1 MVAERR
7 FGPVVVVLLLVLAI
21 LMARLFQ
28 VQVVEHA
35 VWAAEA
41 DALVRSSH
49 VLPSHRG
56 RLLDRHGRV
65 LAEDED
71 VWKVDIVYRDFR
83 REHPLG
89 IVAHARSTLE
99 MRSVPLS
106 EALRELTPWARE
118 VVELSPA
125 DLDRFTK
132 GEALET
138 KSIRILESNDP
149 VREARASRAS
159 DLRFYVG
166 ALLKPGP
173 KERVAIR
180 EEEKAETKSDRSYAE
195 IVAEVRAKNVPGRR
209 KVSPEHVQVELEALL
224 LELETRL
231 SGERAR
237 LEQLAAHLPKSQ
249 GGVATSV
256 DSVVGELEGAR
267 ERFENTA
274 ADALFEEA
282 TGFSPGRIS
291 TESLVRVFDLEWIAR
306 ILRWDPARARAWAES
321 RRAAY
326 ERDLEELVLPRIL
339 IRAGRAEASEVPER
353 VLDGLASL
361 YATKEELARGA
372 PSWRELEDVI
382 VHDEL
387 PDLFDLQR
395 RPSSSGSVLPLCDE
409 DVREASR
416 EFDDPWLALGMIA
429 EIVGASLEIPA
440 KKAGEAGTHVRN
452 ARDWA
457 GRFAAIAARDSR
469 LESDAAREA
478 LLAVVRALEKRHLAA
493 SDAGFEACL
502 AAATTGDAFSGPL
515 RLAQE
520 RVDDA
525 RQKEKFLLKDLSSR
539 PARLVSR
546 ADYPLVHLL
555 ERHADRYAGFEAR
568 PATRRTLR
576 ARDENGAPVLGMLL
590 GGVRG
595 PSLREMIASEE
606 SLERLHENE
615 FEDEE
620 ELADIAARILRA
632 DDTLGSHG
640 LEGYFDPD
648 LRGRNGWFETAGL
661 DEERARGVLRAAV
674 DGHDVQL
681 TIDLDLQ
688 RAAEA
693 TLAHPELPTDDPK
706 TDHGWFEHPVG
717 AIVLITPDGE
727 VLAAASEPTRPG
739 FEPALGRDLERS
751 FVRERTLTR
760 PKFTP
765 PGSVF
770 KPFVAAY
777 AIDRLGLD
785 PESPRFDC
793 EPLGDGGSG
802 YGTMHCHGQ
811 HGRSDLARAL
821 TVSCNAAFGEIGEEY
836 TPELLLDMAATFGFG
851 APTGI
856 RQFEGTA
863 GPRRPGLREDARL
876 ANAESLPKVLTET
889 AERMRFANGLG
900 RIEAT
905 PMQVARAMAG
915 LVTGKLPAI
924 RVARAIGGAPVEKA
938 ASDLPISQRAREIVC
953 RDLAF
958 VVTSPEGS
966 GHNKGLDR
974 GTLGFTFACKTGSAD
989 KRPMPA
995 ELGGSDHLDHGQ
1007 RKMIKQ
1013 TWVAGWFPVEEPKA
1027 IVVVMLHDVTET
1039 SSHTSVYV
1047 AAQFLRSAAVKRFVE
1062 GVVPADALPK
1072 APEGKAEAAA
1082 VEASAPKEDGR

>member
-7 FGPVVVVLLLVLAI
+7 FGPVVVVLLLVLAV
-21 LMARLFQ
+21 LVARLFQ

-89 IVAHARSTLE
+89 IVAHARSALE

-106 EALRELTPWARE
+106 EALRSLATWARE
-118 VVELSPA
+118 VVLLSPA
-125 DLDRFTK
+125 DLGGFAS

-138 KSIRILESNDP
+138 SSLTIPKSTDP
-149 VREARASRAS
+149 AREARASRAS

-166 ALLKPGP
+166 ALLRPDVQ
-173 KERVAIR
+173 ERRAIR
-180 EEEKAETKSDRSYAE
+180 EEERSETKSGRSYAE
-195 IVAEVRAKNVPGRR
+195 IVAAAR
-209 KVSPEHVQVELEALL
+209 KVPVAKLL

-231 SGERAR
+231 SGEPTR
-237 LEQLAAHLPKSQ
+237 LEQLAAQLPRAP
-249 GGVATSV
+249 GGAATSI
-256 DSVVGELEGAR
+256 DSLVGELEGAR

-291 TESLVRVFDLEWIAR
+291 TESLLRVFDLEWIAR
-306 ILRWDPARARAWAES
+306 ILRWDPARARGWAES

-326 ERDLEELVLPRIL
+326 EHDLVELVLPRIL
-339 IRAGRAEASEVPER
+339 VRAGRAEAAEVPER
-353 VLDGLASL
+353 LLDGLASM
-361 YATKEELARGA
+361 YATKEELSRGA
-372 PSWRELEDVI
+372 PSWRELDDVI

-387 PDLFDLQR
+387 PDLFDLPR
-395 RPSSSGSVLPLCDE
+395 RPSWGGSVLPLCDE
-409 DVREASR
+409 DVREASL
-416 EFDDPWLALGMIA
+416 EFDDPWLALGAIA
-429 EIVGASLEIPA
+429 EIAGASLELPA
-440 KKAGEAGTHVRN
+440 RKQGDAGASVRN

-457 GRFAAIAARDSR
+457 GRLAAIAARDPR
-469 LESDAAREA
+469 LESDDAREA
-478 LLAVVRALEKRHLAA
+478 LLAIVRALERRHLAA

-502 AAATTGDAFSGPL
+502 AAATTGDTFPGPL
-515 RLAQE
+515 ALARE

-546 ADYPLVHLL
+546 AEYPLVHLL

-640 LEGYFDPD
+640 LEGYFDPE

-674 DGHDVQL
+674 DGNDVEL

-693 TLAHPELPTDDPK
+693 TLAHPELPTDPK
-706 TDHGWFEHPVG
+706 TDPGWFANPVG
-717 AIVLITPDGE
+717 AIVLITLDGE

-739 FEPALGRDLERS
+739 FQAALGRDLERS

-793 EPLGDGGSG
+793 GPLGDGGHG
-802 YGTMHCHGQ
+802 YGTMHCHGH

-821 TVSCNAAFGEIGEEY
+821 TVSCNAAFAEIGEEY

-876 ANAESLPKVLTET
+876 ANAETLPKALKET

-915 LVTGKLPAI
+915 LVTGRLPAI
-924 RVARAIGGAPVEKA
+924 RVARAIGGVPVEKA
-938 ASDLPISQRAREIVC
+938 ASDLPISRRAREIIC
-953 RDLAF
+953 RDLAL

-966 GHNKGLDR
+966 GHGKGLDR
-974 GTLGFTFACKTGSAD
+974 ETLGFSFACKTGSAD

-995 ELGGSDHLDHGQ
+995 ELGGSDHIDRGQ
-1007 RKMIKQ
+1007 KKMIKQ
-1013 TWVAGWFPVEEPKA
+1013 TWVGGFFPIEDPKA
-1027 IVVVMLHDVTET
+1027 ILVVMLHDVTET

-1062 GVVPADALPK
+1062 GIAPA
-1072 APEGKAEAAA
+1072 ESAAI
-1082 VEASAPKEDGR
+1082 EASAPKEDGR

>member
-7 FGPVVVVLLLVLAI
+7 FGPVVVVLLLVLAV

-28 VQVVEHA
+28 VQVVEHG

-71 VWKVDIVYRDFR
+71 LWKVDIVYRDFR

-89 IVAHARSTLE
+89 VVAHARSTLE
-99 MRSVPLS
+99 MRSVPLA
-106 EALRELTPWARE
+106 EALRAIGPWALE
-118 VVELSPA
+118 VVGLSPA
-125 DLDRFTK
+125 DLHGFAT
-132 GEALET
+132 GGALGT
-138 KSIRILESNDP
+138 NSLSIPKSTDP
-149 VREARASRAS
+149 LREARASRAS

-166 ALLKPGP
+166 ALLRPGVQ
-173 KERVAIR
+173 ERRAIR
-180 EEEKAETKSDRSYAE
+180 EEERAETKSERSYAE
-195 IVAEVRAKNVPGRR
+195 IVAGMR
-209 KVSPEHVQVELEALL
+209 KVPVDDLL

-237 LEQLAAHLPKSQ
+237 LEQLAAHLPKSPSRA
-249 GGVATSV
+249 ATSI
-256 DSVVGELEGAR
+256 DSLLAELEGAR
-267 ERFENTA
+267 ERFENSA

-282 TGFSPGRIS
+282 AGFSPGRIS

-326 ERDLEELVLPRIL
+326 ERDLEELVLPRVL
-339 IRAGRAEASEVPER
+339 ARAGSAEASEVPER
-353 VLDGLASL
+353 VLDGLAAL
-361 YATKEELARGA
+361 YATKEDLSRGA
-372 PSWRELEDVI
+372 PSWRELDDVI
-382 VHDEL
+382 VHEEI
-387 PDLFDLQR
+387 PDLFDLSR
-395 RPSSSGSVLPLCDE
+395 RPSWTGAVLPLCDG

-416 EFDDPWLALGMIA
+416 EFDDPWLALGAIA
-429 EIVGASLEIPA
+429 EIAGASLEIPA
-440 KKAGEAGTHVRN
+440 KRAGETGATVRN

-478 LLAVVRALEKRHLAA
+478 LLAVVRALENRHLAA
-493 SDAGFEACL
+493 SEGGFEACL
-502 AAATTGDAFSGPL
+502 AAAASGDVVPGPL
-515 RLAQE
+515 ALAQD
-520 RVDDA
+520 RIDDA

-546 ADYPLVHLL
+546 AEYPLVHLL
-555 ERHADRYAGFEAR
+555 ERHADRFAGFEAR

-576 ARDENGAPVLGMLL
+576 ARDESGAPLLGMLL

-632 DDTLGSHG
+632 DETLGSHG

-693 TLAHPELPTDDPK
+693 TLAHPELPDDPK
-706 TDHGWFEHPVG
+706 TDPGWFRNPVG

-739 FEPALGRDLERS
+739 FEPAPGRDLERS

-785 PESPRFDC
+785 PESLRFDC
-793 EPLGDGGSG
+793 DPLGDGGHG
-802 YGTMHCHGQ
+802 YGTMHCHGH
-811 HGRSDLARAL
+811 HGKSDLARAL
-821 TVSCNAAFGEIGEEY
+821 TVSCNAAFAEIGEEY
-836 TPELLLDMAATFGFG
+836 TPELMLDMAATFGFG

-856 RQFEGTA
+856 RQFEGQP

-876 ANAESLPKVLTET
+876 AGAETLPKALKET

-905 PMQVARAMAG
+905 PMQVARALAG
-915 LVTGKLPAI
+915 LVSGKLPAI
-924 RVARAIGGAPVEKA
+924 RVARSIGGEPVAKA
-938 ASDLPISQRAREIVC
+938 AIDLPISQRAREIVC

-974 GTLGFTFACKTGSAD
+974 QTLGFSLACKTGSAD

-995 ELGGSDHLDHGQ
+995 ELGGSENLDRGQ
-1007 RKMIKQ
+1007 RRMIKQ
-1013 TWVAGWFPVEEPKA
+1013 TWIGGWFPIEDPKA
-1027 IVVVMLHDVTET
+1027 ILVVMLHDVTET

-1047 AAQFLRSAAVKRFVE
+1047 AAQFLRSEAVKRFVA
-1062 GVVPADALPK
+1062 GV
-1072 APEGKAEAAA
+1072 APTESAA
-1082 VEASAPKEDGR
+1082 VEAGAPKEDGR